1 MTIFFAYYRLVREL
15 DFSSRFF
22 GLLHTVVLDGFL
34 KKRQPDGAFKVFK
47 SSQTDNGHTLA

>member
-1 MTIFFAYYRLVREL
+1 MTIFFAYFSIVREL
-15 DFSSRFF
+15 DYSSRIC
-22 GLLHTVVLDGFL
+22 GLPHTVVLDGFL